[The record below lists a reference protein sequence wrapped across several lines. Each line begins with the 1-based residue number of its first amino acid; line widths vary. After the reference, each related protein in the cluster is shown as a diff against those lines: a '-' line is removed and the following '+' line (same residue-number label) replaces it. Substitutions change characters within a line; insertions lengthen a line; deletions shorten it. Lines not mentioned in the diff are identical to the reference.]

1 MIKILTTKQWRGL
14 LSRIERIEKQD
25 TIHAQRLTAIEKEHA
40 NLHARHI
47 SMERGLR
54 KLQTQKSQNQ
64 PKR

>member
-25 TIHAQRLTAIEKEHA
+25 TIHAQRLAAIEKENA
-40 NLHARHI
+40 NLHARLI

-54 KLQTQKSQNQ
+54 SLRNQKQQNQ
-64 PKR
+64 AKR